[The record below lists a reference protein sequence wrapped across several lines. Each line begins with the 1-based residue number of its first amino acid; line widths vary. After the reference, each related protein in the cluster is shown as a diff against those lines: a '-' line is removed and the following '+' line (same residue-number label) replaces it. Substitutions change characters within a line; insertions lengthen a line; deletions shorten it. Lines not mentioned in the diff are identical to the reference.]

1 MMEESGNREER
12 ATLPREII
20 IDHPFYQGADRRTET
35 LVMAPCDC
43 HKKHEK
49 VLTDHDERIGKLE
62 DHHTRDTGK
71 IYEEIRTKTPMK
83 LFYFI
88 VGLFFMA
95 VLATLGTIL
104 MNIHSVDKAV
114 AVIAVQVAANSKFNE
129 KIESAVNII
138 KNDLATQIINQQ
150 RRDTATDKYRQGGE
164 RD

>member
-1 MMEESGNREER
+1 
-12 ATLPREII
+12 
-20 IDHPFYQGADRRTET
+20 
-35 LVMAPCDC
+35 MAPCDC

-49 VLTDHDERIGKLE
+49 ILTDHSERIVKLE
-62 DHHTRDTGK
+62 EHHTFDTGE
-71 IYEEIRTKTPMK
+71 IYKEIRTKTPMK

-114 AVIAVQVAANSKFNE
+114 AVIAVQVSANTKFNE
-129 KIESAVNII
+129 KIEQSVEAI
-138 KNDLATQIINQQ
+138 KHDINAHMIQQ
-150 RRDTATDKYRQGGE
+150 GRRDEATDLYRRKTGG

>member
-1 MMEESGNREER
+1 VSDKKDELSK
-12 ATLPREII
+12 LPREII
-20 IDHPFYQGADRRTET
+20 INHPFYQGADRRKET

-49 VLTDHDERIGKLE
+49 VLRDHSERIVKLE
-62 DHHTRDTGK
+62 DHHTYDTGE
-71 IYEEIRTKTPMK
+71 IYKEMRTKTPMK

-114 AVIAVQVAANSKFNE
+114 AVIAVQVSANTNFNE
-129 KIESAVNII
+129 KIEKSVETI
-138 KNDLATQIINQQ
+138 KHDINTHMIQQ
-150 RRDTATDKYRQGGE
+150 NLRDVDTDKYRQQ
-164 RD
+164 RKKD

>member
-1 MMEESGNREER
+1 MPEIEGMREVRVEHPNYSG
-12 ATLPREII
+12 P
-20 IDHPFYQGADRRTET
+20 DRRLET
-35 LVMAPCDC
+35 MTVGPCDC

-49 VLTDHDERIGKLE
+49 VLSDHDDRINKLE
-62 DHHTRDTGK
+62 DHHSEDTLE
-71 IYEEIRTKTPMK
+71 IYREMRTKTPMK

-129 KIESAVNII
+129 KIEKSVETI
-138 KNDLATQIINQQ
+138 KHDINVHMLQQ
-150 RRDTATDKYRQGGE
+150 NRRDSETDEYRKGGGIRE
-164 RD
+164 